1 MIRYEAMADDVARI
15 RFSLSPLGE
24 SVYSMRMLAS
34 PELRRQHLPWVHD
47 IRPRLKSVDLRP
59 LRAVIP
65 PSGYIPDF
73 LTPAPGAAPA
83 GIDEELEAVR
93 ATDPEEFVQEVAW
106 MAADTGTPAAWRSD
120 AAPLHRQMLARPER
134 AIGTLTEVLRTYW
147 RLALEPYWRR
157 LQRELHHDIG
167 SRMRIM
173 ESSGA
178 ASVFSSLH
186 ERVAWDGSQLSVQ
199 SDYEF
204 RSKLD
209 GQGIVLVPSIFCGSE
224 VLTML
229 PPLQSMVVY
238 PRPGGADIWKR
249 GLTDRPGPLAALVGK
264 VRSSVIESL
273 VIPASTS
280 ELAAEINCTPGAI
293 SQHISVLRD
302 CNIVVSRRV
311 GRRVIHS
318 LTETGEALLRGA
330 ATG

>member
-1 MIRYEAMADDVARI
+1 MIRYEAMADDVARV

-24 SVYSMRMLAS
+24 CVYSLRMLAW

-47 IRPRLKSVDLRP
+47 VQSRLKTVDLRP

-73 LTPAPGAAPA
+73 LTPAPGAASA
-83 GIDEELEAVR
+83 GIDQELEAVR
-93 ATDPEEFVQEVAW
+93 ATDPEDLVREVAW
-106 MAADTGTPAAWRSD
+106 MASDTGTPSAWRSG
-120 AAPLHRQMLARPER
+120 AEPVHRQMLAKPER
-134 AIGTLTEVLRTYW
+134 AISTLTDLLHTYW
-147 RLALEPYWRR
+147 QLALEPHWRR

-186 ERVAWDGSQLSVQ
+186 ERVGWDGSQLSVQ
-199 SDYEF
+199 SSYEF
-204 RSKLD
+204 HTKLD

-238 PRPGGADIWKR
+238 PRPGGAGIWKH
-249 GLTDRPGPLAALVGK
+249 GQSDRPSPLAALVGK
-264 VRSSVIESL
+264 VRASVIESL

-318 LTETGEALLRGA
+318 LTETGEAILRGA
-330 ATG
+330 AMG